1 MLIAFTIT
9 SLAEHRRKGLVRNTL
24 DHMVKAFSWGYSAFL
39 VVLSDVESP
48 ESLSGLDR
56 LRERAGEFGIRLI
69 TGFGAPDAL
78 LDSDRRWEVD
88 RKFRFASEVG
98 SPVLGLAINPPF
110 ERYQIPWTPDF
121 TRSRMDLAI
130 RIGRAAASWAERYGV
145 KVVMENHV
153 DFQVDEI
160 EEILGSVDSPGFG
173 LRYDTGNQLLLGE
186 DPVASARRL
195 APWIEELHLKD
206 LFARPERRGLR
217 LFWSPL
223 GKGAVDF
230 SALAEVLGERVA
242 DLPMTVEHY
251 TSAARPCLPIAS
263 DVYWEGMNMARN
275 TDLPGFR
282 LLASKADQQL
292 LPVSGEEGALQA
304 EEQVAHGNLAFV
316 KQVFGSG

>member
-1 MLIAFTIT
+1 MLIGFTIT
-9 SLAEHRRKGLVRNTL
+9 GLAEHRRKGLVRNIL
-24 DHMVKAFSWGYSAFL
+24 DHMEKSFSWGYSAFL

-48 ESLSGLDR
+48 ESLTGLDR
-56 LRERAGEFGIRLI
+56 LRERADEFGIRLI

-78 LDSDRRWEVD
+78 LPDRRREVD
-88 RKFRFASEVG
+88 RKFQFASDVG
-98 SPVLGLAINPPF
+98 SPVLGLAVNPPF
-110 ERYQIPWTPDF
+110 ERYQVPWTPGF
-121 TRSRMDLAI
+121 TRSRIDLAI

-145 KVVMENHV
+145 KVVMENHL
-153 DFQVDEI
+153 DFRVDEI

-186 DPVASARRL
+186 DPVDSARRL
-195 APWIEELHLKD
+195 TPWIEELHLKD
-206 LFARPERRGLR
+206 LFARPDRRGLR

-230 SALAEVLGERVA
+230 PALAEVLGERVA

-275 TDLPGFR
+275 SDLPGFR

-292 LPVSGEEGALQA
+292 LPVSGEERALQA
-304 EEQVAHGNLAFV
+304 EEQVVCGNLAFV